1 MTNRL
6 VKTAHVLYTPAI
18 PEVVGIPARCVPT
31 AVSQPGL
38 SNTGVLN
45 PSFGMKN
52 GYWLSGGGSAVYYG
66 TPRDRTTHAYWW
78 VSYRTERYIGV
89 IG

>member
-6 VKTAHVLYTPAI
+6 VKTAYVLYTPAI

-31 AVSQPGL
+31 AVSQPGR

-45 PSFGMKN
+45 TSVGMEN
-52 GYWLSGGGSAVYYG
+52 GHWLRGVAEAVYYKQGDG
-66 TPRDRTTHAYWW
+66 TTYVYLWVHYSTVPRTGATR
-78 VSYRTERYIGV
+78 
-89 IG
+89 

>member
-31 AVSQPGL
+31 AVSQPGR

-45 PSFGMKN
+45 PSVGMEN
-52 GYWLSGGGSAVYYG
+52 GSWLRGVAEVVYYKPGDG
-66 TPRDRTTHAYWW
+66 TTRAYWW
-78 VSYRTERYIGV
+78 VHYSTVHNIGAT
-89 IG
+89 G